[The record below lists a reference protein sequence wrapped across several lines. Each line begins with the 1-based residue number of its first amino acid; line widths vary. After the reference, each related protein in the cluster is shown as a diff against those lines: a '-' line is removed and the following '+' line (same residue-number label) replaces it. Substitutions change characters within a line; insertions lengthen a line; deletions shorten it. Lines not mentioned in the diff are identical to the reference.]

1 MNFRLI
7 SAAVRT
13 ARKPHRC
20 IWCGEGINTGQ
31 TYTYERS
38 VFGGEM
44 QHHHFHTEC
53 LDSMHD
59 AAREEGGEIEF
70 TPYDQERPRGG
81 A

>member
-1 MNFRLI
+1 MSFRLI
-7 SAAVRT
+7 SATVRV

-38 VFGGEM
+38 VFRGEM
-44 QHHHFHTEC
+44 QYHHFHAEC
-53 LDSMHD
+53 MESMHD
-59 AAREEGGEIEF
+59 EAHEEGGELEF
-70 TPYDQERPRGG
+70 TPYDQERPRSE

>member
-31 TYTYERS
+31 PYTYERS
-38 VFGGEM
+38 VFRGEM
-44 QHHHFHTEC
+44 QYHHFHTEC

-59 AAREEGGEIEF
+59 AAHEEGGEIEF
-70 TPYDQERPRGG
+70 TPHDQERPGSKT
-81 A
+81 